1 LAESSSSEGS
11 VGDEKDT
18 IESPERPWATR
29 RTADDLLWEPHPI
42 LGRMSSIVAR
52 GLVKRYGTF
61 EAVRGVD
68 FEVAERECFGFL
80 GPNGAGK
87 TTTMRMIATTLP
99 PTEGELRVLGM
110 PVTEGREIRRR
121 MGVVP
126 QENNLEEDLSV
137 LENLVVYARYF
148 GIPGRVSRPRAD
160 ELLSFVALGD
170 KKDWL
175 IPKLSGGMKRRVLV
189 ARALMNEPELLILDE
204 PTTGLDPQAR
214 HLVWEKLRSLRRQGV
229 TLTLTTHY
237 MEEAAQLCDR
247 LVIMHEGRILV
258 EGAPRDLVARESSP
272 QVVEVFEPSKE
283 AARELSTLDGTAD
296 RVDRL
301 SDRWL
306 FYTSQGEELLSKI
319 RAVVSDPGAVW
330 LRGATLEDVFLRL
343 TGRGLRE

>member
-1 LAESSSSEGS
+1 
-11 VGDEKDT
+11 
-18 IESPERPWATR
+18 
-29 RTADDLLWEPHPI
+29 
-42 LGRMSSIVAR
+42 MSSIVAR
-52 GLVKRYGTF
+52 GLVKRYGSF

-68 FEVAERECFGFL
+68 FQVSERECFGFL

-87 TTTMRMIATTLP
+87 TTTMRMISTTLP
-99 PTEGELRVLGM
+99 PTEGELTVLGM

-148 GIPGRVSRPRAD
+148 GIPARVSRPRAE
-160 ELLSFVALGD
+160 ELLSFVALED
-170 KKDWL
+170 KRDWL
-175 IPKLSGGMKRRVLV
+175 IPKLSGGMKRRLLV
-189 ARALMNEPELLILDE
+189 ARALMNEPEVLILDE

-258 EGAPRDLVARESSP
+258 EGAPRELVAKESSP
-272 QVVEVFEPSKE
+272 QVVEVFEPSDE
-283 AARELSTLDGTAD
+283 AAQELSALDGAAD

-319 RAVVSDPGAVW
+319 RTVVSDPGAVW